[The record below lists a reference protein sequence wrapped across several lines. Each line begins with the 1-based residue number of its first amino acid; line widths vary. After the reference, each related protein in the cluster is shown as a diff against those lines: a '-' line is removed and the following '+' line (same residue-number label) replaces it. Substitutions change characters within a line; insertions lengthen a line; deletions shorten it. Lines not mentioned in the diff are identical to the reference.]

1 MMGLRVALL
10 LSAFL
15 WSTCMESNT
24 PQPESPFEEQ
34 FRRLREQMVLVQIE
48 ERGVRDKRVL
58 QAMRKTP
65 RHLFV
70 PDEYKML
77 AYRAHPLAIGFEQTI
92 SQPYI
97 VAYMTEQLQ
106 LAPGDKVL
114 EIGTGSGYQAAVLAE
129 LVDQVYSIEII
140 EPLCRQAQDRL
151 KRLHYDRV
159 SVRCGDG
166 YVGWPEAAPFDAI
179 ILTAAPAS
187 IPETLVAQLAVN
199 GRMILPV
206 GEERQELVLI
216 EKSADG
222 SLHHHTLLPVRF
234 VPMTGGSHSLPEDGK
249 K

>member
-1 MMGLRVALL
+1 MMHAKVALL
-10 LSAFL
+10 FSAFL
-15 WSTCMESNT
+15 GSTCMESNT
-24 PQPESPFEEQ
+24 PHSESPSEEQ

-70 PDEYKML
+70 PDEYRML
-77 AYRAHPLAIGFEQTI
+77 AYRDHPLAIGYEQTI

-140 EPLCRQAQDRL
+140 EPLCRQAQERL
-151 KRLHYDRV
+151 SKLNYDRV
-159 SVRCGDG
+159 YVRCGDG
-166 YVGWPEAAPFDAI
+166 YAGWPEAAPFDAI
-179 ILTAAPAS
+179 ILTAAPAA
-187 IPETLVAQLAVN
+187 IPETLVAQLAVH

-234 VPMTGGSHSLPEDGK
+234 VPMTGGPRSLPEGDK